1 MISPLA
7 SYDFAANKLMF
18 SQLFPYIPLFN
29 LCTGYILTISP
40 LASYVFAAILDDNIE
55 PETEFKQRR
64 QLPRIWALYGLHHSA
79 GVSLIDLT

>member
-40 LASYVFAAILDDNIE
+40 LISYDFAAILDDNIE

-64 QLPRIWALYGLHHSA
+64 QLPRIWALYSTE
-79 GVSLIDLT
+79 SKI